1 MQVPLGV
8 IPKDEIKHEDMIDIL
23 EHIQQYVPA
32 KEECREL
39 IDPVTKD
46 AMILKDHILVT
57 TLVGGD
63 QLTTARARG
72 AQLIRSD
79 CDSSKDHLAGLLPV
93 TEDWHA
99 KMCLMKV
106 ISYMHVLCVYNNIN
120 RRRWNSPPPPFLVSC

>member
-23 EHIQQYVPA
+23 EHIQQYVPT
-32 KEECREL
+32 KEVCREL

-46 AMILKDHILVT
+46 AMISKDHILVT

-63 QLTTARARG
+63 QLTTARTRG

-79 CDSSKDHLAGLLPV
+79 CDSSKDRLAGLLPV

-106 ISYMHVLCVYNNIN
+106 ISYTHVLCVHNNIN
-120 RRRWNSPPPPFLVSC
+120 RRRWNC